1 VRQTTLGTTGRQVS
15 MLGCGTMWFADMS
28 QAETNAALNH
38 ALDRGVDY
46 IDSARSY
53 GDAEIKVGEAIGHRH
68 DEFFLA
74 TKTDERSREAAA
86 AQIDESLARLQ
97 VDYLDLIQLHYV
109 NYQYEFEQ
117 LMGKGGA
124 LEAAVAARAA
134 GKVRFIG
141 ISGHRP
147 ELLAT
152 WLAEYEFDTVLFHL
166 NPIQPFA
173 ASELLP
179 IATAREVGTIAM
191 RPVGSGAVQDA
202 PRSLRFV
209 RSQGVDVVLS
219 GLTTPDIV
227 DANIA
232 ALDDPIAGD
241 ENQELTAWVASIG
254 NNGCR
259 RCNYCSCPVGIE
271 VPDMLLTEPLHA
283 RGAFSDAGRATWN
296 EATAAVHKC
305 EGHEPCR
312 TAPICESA
320 CPYDL
325 PIRSTALR
333 LAGGAQ

>member
-1 VRQTTLGTTGRQVS
+1 
-15 MLGCGTMWFADMS
+15 MLGCGTMWFADLS
-28 QAETNAALNH
+28 QAETTATLNH
-38 ALDRGVDY
+38 ALDRGVNY
-46 IDSARSY
+46 IDCARGY
-53 GDAEIKVGEAIGHRH
+53 GDAEIKVGEAIGHRN

-74 TKTDERSREAAA
+74 TKTDKRNRDAAA
-86 AQIDESLARLQ
+86 AEIDESLDRLQ
-97 VDYLDLIQLHYV
+97 VHYLDLIQLHYV
-109 NYQYEFEQ
+109 NYEHEFEQ

-124 LEAAVAARAA
+124 LEAAVAAQAA

-147 ELLAT
+147 ELLAA

-173 ASELLP
+173 ATELLP
-179 IATAREVGTIAM
+179 VAAARDVGTIAM
-191 RPVGSGAVQDA
+191 RPVGSGAVRDA
-202 PRSLRFV
+202 PRSLRYV

-232 ALDDPIAGD
+232 ALEDPVAGD
-241 ENQELTAWVASIG
+241 ESREFVSWVGSIE

-271 VPDMLLTEPLHA
+271 VPDMLLTEPLHS
-283 RGAFSDAGRATWN
+283 RDAFSDAGRTTWN

-305 EGHEPCR
+305 EGHDPCQ

-325 PIRSTALR
+325 PIRMIALR
-333 LAGGAQ
+333 VAGSAQQ

>member
-1 VRQTTLGTTGRQVS
+1 
-15 MLGCGTMWFADMS
+15 MWFADLS
-28 QAETNAALNH
+28 QSETNAALNH
-38 ALDRGVDY
+38 ALDRGVAY

-53 GDAEIKVGEAIGHRH
+53 GDAEVKVGEAIGHRH

-74 TKTDERSREAAA
+74 TKTDERGRDAAA

-109 NYQYEFEQ
+109 NYQHEIEQ
-117 LMGKGGA
+117 LMGKDGA
-124 LEAAVAARAA
+124 LEAAVSARAA

-147 ELLAT
+147 EFLAE

-166 NPIQPFA
+166 NPLQPFA

-179 IATAREVGTIAM
+179 TATAREVGTIAM
-191 RPVGSGAVQDA
+191 RPAGSGAVQDA
-202 PRSLRFV
+202 PRSLRYV

-232 ALDDPIAGD
+232 ALEDSITG
-241 ENQELTAWVASIG
+241 EESRELATWVASIE

-271 VPDMLLTEPLHA
+271 VPDMLLAEPLNA
-283 RGAFSDAGRATWN
+283 LDAFSDAGRATWN
-296 EATAAVHKC
+296 KATATVYKC
-305 EGHEPCR
+305 EGHAPCK
-312 TAPICESA
+312 TTPICESA

-333 LAGGAQ
+333 LAASEQQ